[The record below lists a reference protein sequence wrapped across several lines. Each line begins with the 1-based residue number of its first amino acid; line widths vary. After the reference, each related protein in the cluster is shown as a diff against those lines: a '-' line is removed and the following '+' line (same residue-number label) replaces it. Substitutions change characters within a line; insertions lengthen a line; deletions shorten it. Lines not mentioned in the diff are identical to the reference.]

1 MKKSKRDISCLTSRE
16 LATYICETGTIP
28 IPDYSKVKRRD
39 LIVQSRSI
47 WDMKRVKRRT
57 RKKKVKF

>member
-16 LATYICETGTIP
+16 LANYICETGTIP
-28 IPDYSKVKRRD
+28 VPDYSKEKPRE

-47 WDMKRVKRRT
+47 WDRKRVKRRT
-57 RKKKVKF
+57 KKKTINF